1 MADKKRKH
9 IVIVGAGF
17 GGVKLARL
25 LAREAV
31 DITVVDRNNF
41 HLFQP
46 LLYQLATAELEENE
60 IAYPIRAFFR
70 HRPNVDFFLA
80 HAEGVL
86 PEENLLRTDRGDVA
100 YDYLVLAAGATTNY
114 FGLEQVARH
123 AFGMKTL
130 QEAIRIRN

>member
-70 HRPNVDFFLA
+70 HRPL
-80 HAEGVL
+80 
-86 PEENLLRTDRGDVA
+86 
-100 YDYLVLAAGATTNY
+100 
-114 FGLEQVARH
+114 
-123 AFGMKTL
+123 
-130 QEAIRIRN
+130 